1 MRRACFC
8 AVALLIACRTPPK
21 LPPIDLSQA
30 GWQVQQ
36 GQAVWK
42 PNKNAPEL
50 SGELVWAAH
59 PDGRFL
65 LQFLKTPITLVEA
78 QGSKDAW
85 QISFP
90 PQGRTLSGVG
100 QLADARGSVQRLGWL
115 YLARGLQGQALTRQW
130 TFSGTADAWKLANA
144 RTGEVIEGFLR
155 P

>member
-1 MRRACFC
+1 MRRASYC
-8 AVALLIACRTPPK
+8 ALAILLIACRTPPK
-21 LPPIDLSQA
+21 LPAIDLSQA
-30 GWQVQQ
+30 GWQVRQ

-50 SGELVWAAH
+50 SGELVWASH

-78 QGSKDAW
+78 EGSKDGW

-90 PQGRTLSGVG
+90 PQGRTLGGS
-100 QLADARGSVQRLGWL
+100 RGHSPSQRLGWL
-115 YLARGLQGQALTRQW
+115 YLAKALQAEALTGPW
-130 TFSGTADAWKLANA
+130 TFTSAADGWKLANA
-144 RTGEVIEGFLR
+144 HTGEVIEGYLR